1 MPVPTRSEWLQ
12 EGLRSNR
19 WMFISGCPR
28 SGTTIMIQAF
38 AGLPNIQATNIG
50 VFPTQVPA
58 IYRNA
63 PEDLRAAIEFLLA
76 FNVVDYVDHR
86 QRSRSDAIADSI
98 AGRLSLREL
107 IRAIGPHPSGAK
119 PRQISALICKEP
131 FLAFAPDLVERA
143 LPASCHLF
151 LTRDGRDAADS
162 LVRTYN
168 ILSDAD
174 LIDPRSNEVMQGR
187 WRGRYCVPWWVDEHD
202 EDNFLQLSQ
211 YCRAVYM
218 WRSIVRS
225 YFPYV
230 QRGSIEE
237 HTIIHCKY
245 EEFVSSPFTEMTRL
259 LQDSHLTSA
268 VSKSIARRWS
278 RFHPKSIGVHRTRS
292 SAEVEQA
299 TALIEPELLMMGY
312 KTS

>member
-187 WRGRYCVPWWVDEHD
+187 WRGRYCVPWWSTSMTKTISFNSPSTVVPFTCGAVSCVLTSRMFNEVVWK
-202 EDNFLQLSQ
+202 NIQLSTANTKNS
-211 YCRAVYM
+211 CR
-218 WRSIVRS
+218 VRS
-225 YFPYV
+225 
-230 QRGSIEE
+230 
-237 HTIIHCKY
+237 
-245 EEFVSSPFTEMTRL
+245 
-259 LQDSHLTSA
+259 
-268 VSKSIARRWS
+268 
-278 RFHPKSIGVHRTRS
+278 PK
-292 SAEVEQA
+292 
-299 TALIEPELLMMGY
+299 
-312 KTS
+312 